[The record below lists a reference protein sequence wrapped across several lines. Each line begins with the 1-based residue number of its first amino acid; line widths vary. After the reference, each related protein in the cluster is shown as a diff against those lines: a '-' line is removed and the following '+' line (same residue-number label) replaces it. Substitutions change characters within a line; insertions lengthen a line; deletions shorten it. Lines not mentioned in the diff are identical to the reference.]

1 MLRLNGQ
8 AEFVNDKEAPRHDRK
23 TGNIQLAH
31 AGVEGTRLIM
41 NKQNV
46 HTERFGCKNNE
57 LFAEIGSYFAADGS
71 FSENEFRQSLQKSL
85 AYMKEQS
92 KDDSAFSGTA
102 NRWLSAKL
110 LEIIDYLHEKDMPEA
125 SFRLFKT
132 AIEECASLGL
142 PDISLPTE
150 YLAYILSHAAD
161 IRPKREKIDASNVKR
176 ERIIDA
182 ALKVFARD
190 GFYRATMDDVA
201 KLADVG
207 KGSVY
212 RYFKNKDDLLK
223 CIIIEHTEE
232 ILEHISAMLS
242 QEVGIVEQIQRV
254 IQTWVTFIAN
264 HHELYGLIQNNIQI
278 HDTNTRDLFFTHML
292 SKLPMLKEKTISLN
306 RDHQTRVSNLTF
318 DTIFMGSFGF
328 VDWVYYKWLLNGKAY
343 DLRDEVPIIVDMLLH
358 GCIVETRN

>member
-8 AEFVNDKEAPRHDRK
+8 AEFVNEKEAPRHDRK
-23 TGNIQLAH
+23 TGHPRLAH
-31 AGVEGTRLIM
+31 AGVEGARLIM

-161 IRPKREKIDASNVKR
+161 IRPKR
-176 ERIIDA
+176 
-182 ALKVFARD
+182 
-190 GFYRATMDDVA
+190 
-201 KLADVG
+201 
-207 KGSVY
+207 
-212 RYFKNKDDLLK
+212 
-223 CIIIEHTEE
+223 
-232 ILEHISAMLS
+232 
-242 QEVGIVEQIQRV
+242 
-254 IQTWVTFIAN
+254 
-264 HHELYGLIQNNIQI
+264 
-278 HDTNTRDLFFTHML
+278 
-292 SKLPMLKEKTISLN
+292 
-306 RDHQTRVSNLTF
+306 
-318 DTIFMGSFGF
+318 
-328 VDWVYYKWLLNGKAY
+328 
-343 DLRDEVPIIVDMLLH
+343 
-358 GCIVETRN
+358 